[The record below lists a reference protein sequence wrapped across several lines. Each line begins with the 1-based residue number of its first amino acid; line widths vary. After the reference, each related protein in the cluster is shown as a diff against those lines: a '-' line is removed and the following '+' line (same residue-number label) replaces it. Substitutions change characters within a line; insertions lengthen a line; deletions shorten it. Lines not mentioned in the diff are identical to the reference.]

1 MSFERLLYRIV
12 EVFYKEKIITAYI
25 KEIKGKRLH
34 LFLPTG
40 REELISH
47 TALISVS
54 EEKFQPETLSSLEG
68 LLKDKHEKR
77 EKLKEVFNLR
87 ELWEVVVDDLR
98 EATSW
103 ELVELYLGRKPNSDE
118 VAGFMRRILE
128 DRVYFSFECEDRVK
142 IRSREEV
149 DQLLHQKE
157 KELERI
163 KLLNEGE
170 IFLSG
175 LLQGKRGLIPE
186 ELEKYFLEGLKEYV
200 LFEEGKERI
209 KVVKELLERHGLSEP
224 LKVVEL
230 LIKAKYVEED
240 WFFEIEKM
248 KYPQEFSERE
258 LSEAESV
265 QRVPLNFEDRVDLR
279 HLHTFTIDSPETEDY
294 DDALSV
300 EERQEK
306 YLLYVHITDVAT
318 FVKPGTA
325 LWEGAFERASTL
337 YLPEKVIPMFPFSL
351 SHEKFSLKKDEDR
364 YALTFVFEF
373 TPEGEISSYQIKPS
387 IIKVKERLSYDEV
400 DRFLV
405 EKKPFWKKLYEFLLK
420 QKEKRIKSGAF
431 AVILPEIQ
439 VKVYPDGE
447 ISVQRLEMTKARDLV
462 SEAMI
467 LANYYGAFFLKKRN
481 IPALFRSQKEPFQIF
496 EERET
501 SLFYQILQ
509 LKFMAKSELTLEPGY
524 HSGLGLSCYTTL
536 TSPIRRALD
545 LLIQF
550 QLKAYLLAE
559 KFLTKDEILRIL
571 PDLQTNLQRAQLLQG
586 RRKKYYLLKYLL
598 RYKKNETFNGIVMEV
613 QSKKAKVYLPDYNL
627 TGEVF
632 GFKYSL
638 KPGEV
643 VTVKLEKINPLQELL
658 RLRIV

>member
-1 MSFERLLYRIV
+1 MSLERLLYRIV

-68 LLKDKHEKR
+68 LLKEKHEKR

-87 ELWEVVVDDLR
+87 ELWEVIVDDLI

-149 DQLLHQKE
+149 NQLLHQKE

-175 LLQGKRGLIPE
+175 LLQGKRGLIPD
-186 ELEKYFLEGLKEYV
+186 ELEKYFLEGLREYV

-240 WFFEIEKM
+240 WFFELEKM

-373 TPEGEISSYQIKPS
+373 TPEGEISSFQIKPS

-400 DRFLV
+400 DKFLV
-405 EKKPFWKKLYEFLLK
+405 EEKPFWKKLYEFLLK

-467 LANYYGAFFLKKRN
+467 LANYYGALFLKKWD

-550 QLKAYLLAE
+550 QLKAYLLGE

-571 PDLQTNLQRAQLLQG
+571 PDLQTNLQRAQFLQG